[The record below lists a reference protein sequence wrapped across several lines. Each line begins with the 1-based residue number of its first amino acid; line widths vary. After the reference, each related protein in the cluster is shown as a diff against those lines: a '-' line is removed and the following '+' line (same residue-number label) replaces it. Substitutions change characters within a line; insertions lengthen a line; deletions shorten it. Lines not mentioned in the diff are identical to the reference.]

1 MAMTPRR
8 GFSLV
13 ELLVVISIIALL
25 VALLSPAL
33 TKTKARAKQLQC
45 VHQLRQLGIGFH
57 GFAHDHNSQFPM
69 SVPTDAGGSQEFA
82 ENGRR
87 ATGEFFFSYRHFQAL
102 SNDLSSAKV
111 LACPADTRK
120 PTLSFAL
127 LDNTHL
133 SYFVGINASLEQPTA
148 ILAGDRNLTADPARV
163 AATTVHT
170 GVTPLQWNAELHR
183 FRGNLLFADGHV
195 QEQRSPAEGLGFADV
210 VLPTTNTGL
219 TRMVATARPTYAA
232 PTRQAAPPAYL
243 PPSSPQNWHVP
254 LMKAGSGSSNLRQ
267 PTPPSAAPGPAV
279 PQVAAR
285 PATVALPNPGLA
297 RVETGTAETAEPEA
311 SSWSSKWWLL
321 LALLLLLLLAMT
333 AYVVRAWMEYNRKVT
348 HRPWRRTRARA

>member
-1 MAMTPRR
+1 MTPRR

-120 PTLSFAL
+120 PTLSPML

-148 ILAGDRNLTADPARV
+148 ILVRSQSYCRLRGRNDQPWPPGD
-163 AATTVHT
+163 
-170 GVTPLQWNAELHR
+170 PL
-183 FRGNLLFADGHV
+183 
-195 QEQRSPAEGLGFADV
+195 
-210 VLPTTNTGL
+210 
-219 TRMVATARPTYAA
+219 
-232 PTRQAAPPAYL
+232 
-243 PPSSPQNWHVP
+243 
-254 LMKAGSGSSNLRQ
+254 
-267 PTPPSAAPGPAV
+267 
-279 PQVAAR
+279 
-285 PATVALPNPGLA
+285 
-297 RVETGTAETAEPEA
+297 
-311 SSWSSKWWLL
+311 
-321 LALLLLLLLAMT
+321 
-333 AYVVRAWMEYNRKVT
+333 
-348 HRPWRRTRARA
+348 